1 MSTYGDMKTRIADEL
16 VRSDIDTQIA
26 QQIQSAI
33 AQYQRK
39 LFFFNEKTNASWN
52 TVANQELYATTDG
65 VPSDIV
71 SIDKLTVI
79 YSSVREDV
87 RRREWE
93 YIEGLQ
99 PGTSKGGQ
107 PTDYAYREQKF
118 RLYPIPTTVM
128 ALNLAYVQRVEAPS
142 GDSDEGP
149 WVNDAEELIRCAAKR
164 RIAQHVI
171 RDLEMAN
178 DMRLAEMDALTDLMS
193 ETSRRL
199 GTGYMRPTQF

>member
-16 VRSDIDTQIA
+16 ARSDLTTQIA

-39 LFFFNEKTNASWN
+39 LFFFNEKTNASWD
-52 TVANQELYATTDG
+52 TIANQELYTTTDG

-79 YSSVREDV
+79 YSTVREDV
-87 RRREWE
+87 RRRDWD
-93 YIEGLQ
+93 YIEDLQ

-128 ALNLAYVQRVEAPS
+128 TLNLAYVQRIAAPT
-142 GDSDEGP
+142 GNEDTGVWMNE
-149 WVNDAEELIRCAAKR
+149 AEELIRSSAKR
-164 RIAQHVI
+164 RLFQHVI
-171 RDLEMAN
+171 QDEGDLS
-178 DMRLAEMDALTDLMS
+178 LARAAEEEALADLMS

-199 GTGYMRPTQF
+199 GTGYIKPTQF

>member
-39 LFFFNEKTNASWN
+39 LFFFNEKTNASWA
-52 TVANQELYATTDG
+52 TVANQELYDTSDG
-65 VPSDIV
+65 VPDDIV

-87 RRREWE
+87 RRRDWNM
-93 YIEGLQ
+93 IEDLQ

-107 PTDYAYREQKF
+107 PTLYAYREQTF

-128 ALNLAYVQRVEAPS
+128 TLNLAYVQRVAVPTL
-142 GDSDEGP
+142 DADTGP

-171 RDLEMAN
+171 RDLEMAQ
-178 DMRLAEMDALTDLMS
+178 DMLVAEQDALRDLMS
-193 ETSRRL
+193 ESSRRL
-199 GTGYMRPTQF
+199 GTGRMIPTQF